1 MNNESLINY
10 INNPTQ
16 DFAIF
21 DLAIEYEKIQQYS
34 SAASFFLK
42 AAEITSYKNTRYE
55 SLVRTATCL
64 QKLSHRDAT
73 CEHLLKQAI
82 SLCPTY
88 GLAYFIITQIYESKQ
103 DWSSV
108 YLYSCLGINF
118 CDDSSTK
125 FKTDFEYQYCYLFF
139 QKAAAAWWIGKPD
152 EARAGYRFI
161 LNNFSERLND
171 SYKKLLESNLCSLGS
186 GPPELC
192 MHTYIKQN
200 ENKITYKFP
209 GLEKIERNFSQV
221 YQDMF
226 VLTMLEGKTNGT
238 YLEIGAGEPFYG
250 SNSALLE
257 KDFGWTG
264 VGIELDP
271 NRSSQHSV
279 RKNLVFCV
287 DATTANYEQILSEHF
302 NNNVID
308 YLQLDIEPSSNTF
321 KALQKIP
328 FDKYKFRV
336 ITYEHDHYID
346 ITKEYREKSR
356 KFLSSLGYI
365 LLVNDVSPREDCS
378 FEDWWVHPELV
389 DKEIINKF
397 SRFSQNAIN
406 FPFVFMIKK

>member
-1 MNNESLINY
+1 MNELVQY
-10 INNPTQ
+10 IKHPTS
-16 DFAIF
+16 DDAIF
-21 DLAIEYEKIQQYS
+21 NLGLYYESIKQYS
-34 SAASFFLK
+34 AAASFYLK
-42 AAEITSYKNTRYE
+42 CAELTTYNNFRYE
-55 SLVRTATCL
+55 CL
-64 QKLSHRDAT
+64 LRLYLCLDQLKDRDHT
-73 CEHLLKQAI
+73 CEHILKQAI
-82 SLCPTY
+82 SLCPDY
-88 GLAYFIITQIYESKQ
+88 SIAYFFLTQIYERKQ

-108 YLYSCLGINF
+108 YLFSCIGLQKKENLHPTSKFDYS
-118 CDDSSTK
+118 
-125 FKTDFEYQYCYLFF
+125 YCYLYF
-139 QKAAAAWWIGKPD
+139 QKAAASWWLGKAD
-152 EARAGYRFI
+152 ESRSTYRHI
-161 LNNFSERLND
+161 LNCYFD
-171 SYKKLLESNLCSLGS
+171 SLTEPYVKLLESNLCSLGS

-192 MHTYIKQN
+192 MHTYVKQN

-257 KDFGWTG
+257 KDFNWTG

-287 DATTANYEQILSEHF
+287 DGTTANYEQILSEHF
-302 NNNVID
+302 SDNVID

-397 SRFSQNAIN
+397 SHFSQNIIN
-406 FPFVFMIKK
+406 FPFIFMIGK